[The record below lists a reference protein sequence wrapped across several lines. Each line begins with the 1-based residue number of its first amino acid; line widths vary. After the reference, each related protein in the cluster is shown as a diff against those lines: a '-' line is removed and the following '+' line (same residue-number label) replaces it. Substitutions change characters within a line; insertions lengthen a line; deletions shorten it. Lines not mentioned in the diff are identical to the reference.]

1 MSSETVRPA
10 RRWPFIAGGAAASL
24 VVLYFFLTS
33 SMFLKSFVLPKVSD
47 AIGATIAVD
56 ELSLQPFSGLE
67 LTKLRVTPNGATS
80 LATIDRVRV
89 HYSLTAILGGTID
102 VSEVLLENPVITL
115 EQAADGSMNLPKPS
129 GQPTPAKA
137 PSTTPSKPILLKV
150 RNVAIKDGS
159 FRMTTIVP
167 QGGKQ
172 TIEVTG
178 INVSADQ
185 LANGSTTQLGL
196 GASLAVFLP
205 DGASLKGKI
214 GGKYDIALNPE
225 LLPQTVAGSLRADI
239 LSATGSL
246 KEASGFSA
254 VLTIDSTATELRQFK
269 LAFEQ
274 GGQSFGSVSLSG
286 PFDLAK
292 QEAQIRYQIA
302 GIDRRVLKVAA
313 PLLPYDLGRTAISA
327 EGRVDL
333 LNQGK
338 VIASQGRLSV
348 ANLSLAT
355 PAGDKTPELQI
366 VTEYQATVNQTE
378 QSARVEKL
386 ELTVTQSGRSIISGG
401 LDQAM
406 SLSWAKSGQGLPES
420 TFKLAI
426 NRLETADWKALAG
439 TNLPSA
445 TVSAQLTVRASR
457 DGKDIQAALQTV
469 IDDLTLAVAGKS
481 IRGLQVKLSTDAT
494 LAEFKNLNVKALD
507 LNLQHSGR
515 DLVTLKASA
524 GHNTERQESRAEF
537 KGELQIPALL
547 ETFPIDTASFSAGTL
562 RINGK
567 LDAKPGVTNLATDL
581 VLAGLTGHF
590 GELKL
595 QDYQSAISL
604 LADLSGNTLNL
615 QKLQLTAQSGPGLGG
630 MLEASGRYDL
640 AQKIG
645 DFAFKTIDFNE
656 RAIGPFVAAALA
668 PKNLVSVSLD
678 VNGKVSLLKGGDISL
693 QTDLGVSRLVVNDP
707 SGSVPNT
714 PFALGLTLDVAQ
726 RGSAIDLKNLRVDL
740 GKTALAANQLVLKG
754 SVDLATNA
762 APSALSIQSDGLDLT
777 PLYNLLA
784 GPTKTNATPAPADVV
799 SKPAAASAEPSEPA
813 PITLPLRQLAVDV
826 NIAKVLLR
834 EIEITDWKARISL
847 KDSVIAIDP
856 LSLKLNGAPITAKVT
871 ANVGVPGYRYD
882 TQLRIDRL
890 SLEPFVNSFTPE
902 RKGQIHGS
910 LLVNANIRGAGVT
923 GASLSSNLNGS
934 FAFTATN
941 LNLKL
946 ADTKTPLIRTI
957 INVVTA
963 LPKLIQNPAAQVG
976 GWIGQ
981 LTGGAPAKTGSWV
994 DELQMEPLDVIDL
1007 STDIGNGAITLK
1019 TARVQSAA
1027 LRIDARG
1034 GLRFAPV
1041 ITNSTLNIPIT
1052 IALSRKI
1059 SEKAMLLDAST
1070 PADAAYAPLP
1080 EFLTMKGTLG
1090 NPSPSIDKLALAS
1103 MGAKTLARAA
1113 AGLGGNLGG
1122 KVAGAAGVLGS
1133 LLGTPPAAQTA
1144 TATATATNAPTPA
1157 TKSSPSPAT
1166 ATNAPVLKINPPPAA
1181 TVNAPAPKVNPLFN
1195 TNTVNALIPTNS
1207 AAKAIE
1213 GLLRGFGKPKN

>member
-10 RRWPFIAGGAAASL
+10 RRWPLIAGGAAASL

-56 ELSLQPFSGLE
+56 ELSLHPFSGLE
-67 LTKLRVTPNGATS
+67 LTKLRVTPTGAAS
-80 LATIDRVRV
+80 LASIDRVRV

-115 EQAADGSMNLPKPS
+115 EQGADGSMNLPKPS
-129 GQPTPAKA
+129 GQPTAAAAA
-137 PSTTPSKPILLKV
+137 PSTPSKPVLLKV
-150 RNVAIKDGS
+150 RNVVIKDGS

-167 QGGKQ
+167 HGGQQK
-172 TIEVTG
+172 IEVSG
-178 INVSADQ
+178 INVSLDQ

-196 GASLAVFLP
+196 GASLAVLLP

-214 GGKYDIALNPE
+214 SGKYDVALNPE

-239 LSATGSL
+239 LSATGAL

-254 VLTIDSTATELRQFK
+254 GLTIDSTATELRQFK

-313 PLLPYDLGRTAISA
+313 PMLPYDLGRTAISA
-327 EGRVDL
+327 DGRVDL
-333 LNQGK
+333 LQHGK
-338 VIASQGRLSV
+338 VVASQGRITI
-348 ANLSLAT
+348 ADLSLMT

-366 VTEYQATVNQTE
+366 VTEYRTTVNQAE
-378 QSARVEKL
+378 QSAKL
-386 ELTVTQSGRSIISGG
+386 ETLGLTVTQSGRALINGG
-401 LDQAM
+401 LDQPM
-406 SLSWAKSGQGLPES
+406 SLSWAKAGQGVPDS
-420 TFKLAI
+420 TFKLSI
-426 NRLETADWKALAG
+426 NRLETTDWTALAG

-445 TVSAQLTVRASR
+445 TVSAQLTVRATR
-457 DGKDIQAALQTV
+457 DGKDLQATLQTALDNV
-469 IDDLTLAVAGKS
+469 VLVVGAKT
-481 IRGLQVKLSTDAT
+481 IRGLQLKLATDAT
-494 LAEFKNLNVKALD
+494 LAEFKDLNVKALD

-524 GHNTERQESRAEF
+524 GHNTDQKNSRAEF
-537 KGELQIPALL
+537 NGEFQIPALL

-567 LDAKPGVTNLATDL
+567 LDAKPGVTNLATDI

-590 GELKL
+590 GELQL

-678 VNGKVSLLKGGDISL
+678 VNGKVSLLKGGGLSL

-707 SGSVPNT
+707 TGSVPN
-714 PFALGLTLDVAQ
+714 LDVAQ
-726 RGSAIDLKNLRVDL
+726 RGSAIDLKNLRLDL
-740 GKTALAANQLVLKG
+740 GKTALAPNQLVLKG
-754 SVDLATNA
+754 TVDLATNA

-784 GPTKTNATPAPADVV
+784 GPAKTNATPAPAAAV
-799 SKPAAASAEPSEPA
+799 SKTAAPSAEPGEPA
-813 PITLPLRQLAVDV
+813 PITLPLRQLSVDV

-834 EIEITDWKARISL
+834 EIEITDWKTRLSL

-890 SLEPFVNSFTPE
+890 SLEPFINSFAPE
-902 RKGQIHGS
+902 RKGQIHGT

-923 GASLSSNLNGS
+923 GASLSSNLNGG
-934 FAFTATN
+934 FAVTATN

-946 ADTKTPLIRTI
+946 GDAKTPLIRTI

-963 LPKLIQNPAAQVG
+963 LPKLIQNPTAQVG
-976 GWIGQ
+976 TWLGQ
-981 LTGGAPAKTGSWV
+981 LTGGTQAKTGSWV
-994 DELQMEPLDVIDL
+994 DDLEAEPLDVIDL
-1007 STDIGNGAITLK
+1007 STDIGNGAVSLK
-1019 TARVQSAA
+1019 TARIQSAA

-1041 ITNSTLNIPIT
+1041 LTNSPINIPVT

-1059 SEKAMLLDAST
+1059 SEKAMMLDAST
-1070 PADAAYAPLP
+1070 PTNVAYAPLP
-1080 EFLTMKGTLG
+1080 EFLTVKGTLG

-1103 MGAKTLARAA
+1103 MGAKTLGRAA

-1133 LLGTPPAAQTA
+1133 LLGTPPAA
-1144 TATATATNAPTPA
+1144 
-1157 TKSSPSPAT
+1157 
-1166 ATNAPVLKINPPPAA
+1166 ATNAPVTKDSQPAA
-1181 TVNAPAPKVNPLFN
+1181 APSNAPVTKSSALPAAPTNVPAPKVNPLLN
-1195 TNTVNALIPTNS
+1195 TNTINALIPTNS

>member
-56 ELSLQPFSGLE
+56 DVSLHPFSGLE
-67 LTKLRVTPNGATS
+67 LTKLRVTPTGATS
-80 LATIDRVRV
+80 LASIDRVRV
-89 HYSLTAILGGTID
+89 QYSLTAILGGTID

-115 EQAADGSMNLPKPS
+115 EQGADGSMNLPKPS
-129 GQPTPAKA
+129 GQPTAAAA

-159 FRMTTIVP
+159 FRLTTIVP

-239 LSATGSL
+239 VSATGLL

-254 VLTIDSTATELRQFK
+254 GLIIDSTATELRQFK

-286 PFDLAK
+286 PFDLVK

-313 PLLPYDLGRTAISA
+313 PMLPYDLGRTAISA
-327 EGRVDL
+327 DGRVDL
-333 LNQGK
+333 LQHGK
-338 VIASQGRLSV
+338 VVASQGRITI
-348 ANLSLAT
+348 ADLSLMS

-366 VTEYQATVNQTE
+366 VTEYRTTVNQAE
-378 QSARVEKL
+378 QLAKL
-386 ELTVTQSGRSIISGG
+386 ETLGLTVTQSGRALINGG
-401 LDQAM
+401 LDQPM
-406 SLSWAKSGQGLPES
+406 SLSWAKAGQGVPDS
-420 TFKLAI
+420 TFKLSI
-426 NRLETADWKALAG
+426 NRLETTDWKALAG

-445 TVSAQLTVRASR
+445 TVSAQLTVRATR
-457 DGKDIQAALQTV
+457 DGKDLQATLQTALDNV
-469 IDDLTLAVAGKS
+469 VLVVGAKT
-481 IRGLQVKLSTDAT
+481 IRGLQLKLATDAT
-494 LAEFKNLNVKALD
+494 LAEFKDLNVKALD

-524 GHNTERQESRAEF
+524 AHNTDQKNSRAEF
-537 KGELQIPALL
+537 NGEFQIPALL

-590 GELKL
+590 GELQL

-604 LADLSGNTLNL
+604 MADLSGNTLNL

-693 QTDLGVSRLVVNDP
+693 QTDLGVSKLVVNDP
-707 SGSVPNT
+707 TGSVPNT

-726 RGSAIDLKNLRVDL
+726 RGSAIDLKNLRLDL
-740 GKTALAANQLVLKG
+740 GKTALAPNQLVLKG
-754 SVDLATNA
+754 TVDLATNA

-784 GPTKTNATPAPADVV
+784 DPTKTNATSAPADVV
-799 SKPAAASAEPSEPA
+799 SKPTAASAESVEPA
-813 PITLPLRQLAVDV
+813 PITLPLRQLSVDV
-826 NIAKVLLR
+826 NIAKILLR
-834 EIEITDWKARISL
+834 EIEIADWKARISL

-856 LSLKLNGAPITAKVT
+856 LSLKINGAPITAKVT

-890 SLEPFVNSFTPE
+890 SLEPFVNSFAPE
-902 RKGQIHGS
+902 RKGQTHGT

-994 DELQMEPLDVIDL
+994 DDLQMEPLDVIDL
-1007 STDIGNGAITLK
+1007 STDIGNGAFTLK

-1041 ITNSTLNIPIT
+1041 ITNSTMNIPIS

-1059 SEKAMLLDAST
+1059 SEKAMLLDDAT

-1122 KVAGAAGVLGS
+1122 KVAGAVGLLGN
-1133 LLGTPPAAQTA
+1133 LLGTPPATA
-1144 TATATATNAPTPA
+1144 PATNAPA
-1157 TKSSPSPAT
+1157 T
-1166 ATNAPVLKINPPPAA
+1166 KINPPPAA
-1181 TVNAPAPKVNPLFN
+1181 TANVPAPKGNPLFN

>member
-1 MSSETVRPA
+1 
-10 RRWPFIAGGAAASL
+10 
-24 VVLYFFLTS
+24 
-33 SMFLKSFVLPKVSD
+33 MFLKSFVLPKVSD

-56 ELSLQPFSGLE
+56 DVSLHPFSGLE
-67 LTKLRVTPNGATS
+67 LTKLRVTPTGAAS
-80 LATIDRVRV
+80 LATIDRIRV
-89 HYSLTAILGGTID
+89 QYSLTAILGGTID

-115 EQAADGSMNLPKPS
+115 EQGADGSMNLPKPS
-129 GQPTPAKA
+129 GQPTAAAA

-159 FRMTTIVP
+159 FRLTTIVP

-185 LANGSTTQLGL
+185 LANGSTTQLSL
-196 GASLAVFLP
+196 GALLAVFLP

-239 LSATGSL
+239 VSATGLL

-254 VLTIDSTATELRQFK
+254 ALTVDSSASELRQLK

-313 PLLPYDLGRTAISA
+313 PMLPYALGRTAISA
-327 EGRVDL
+327 DGRVDL
-333 LNQGK
+333 LQHGK
-338 VIASQGRLSV
+338 VVASQGRV
-348 ANLSLAT
+348 TIGDLSLMT
-355 PAGDKTPELQI
+355 TTGDKTPELQI
-366 VTEYQATVNQTE
+366 VTEYRTTVNQAE
-378 QSARVEKL
+378 QSAKL
-386 ELTVTQSGRSIISGG
+386 ETLGLTVTQAGRSLINGG
-401 LDQAM
+401 LDQPM
-406 SLSWAKSGQGLPES
+406 SLSWAKAGQGVPDS
-420 TFKLAI
+420 TFKLSI
-426 NRLETADWKALAG
+426 NRLETTDWTALAG

-445 TVSAQLTVRASR
+445 TVSAQLTVRATR
-457 DGKDIQAALQTV
+457 DGKDLQATLQTALDNV
-469 IDDLTLAVAGKS
+469 VLVVGAKT
-481 IRGLQVKLSTDAT
+481 IRGLQLKLATDAT
-494 LAEFKNLNVKALD
+494 LAEFKDLNVKALD

-524 GHNTERQESRAEF
+524 GHNTDQKNSRAEF
-537 KGELQIPALL
+537 NGEFQIPALL

-567 LDAKPGVTNLATDL
+567 IDAKPGVTNLATDL

-678 VNGKVSLLKGGDISL
+678 VNGKVSLLKGGGLSL

-707 SGSVPNT
+707 TGSVPNT
-714 PFALGLTLDVAQ
+714 PFAIGVTLDVAQ

-762 APSALSIQSDGLDLT
+762 APSSLSIQSDGLDLT
-777 PLYNLLA
+777 SLYNLLA
-784 GPTKTNATPAPADVV
+784 GPAKTNATPAPAAAV
-799 SKPAAASAEPSEPA
+799 SKPAAGSVEPGEPA

-834 EIEITDWKARISL
+834 EIEIADWKTRLSL

-890 SLEPFVNSFTPE
+890 SLEPFINSFAPE
-902 RKGQIHGS
+902 RKGQIHGT

-923 GASLSSNLNGS
+923 GASLSSNLNGG

-946 ADTKTPLIRTI
+946 GDAKTPLIRTI

-963 LPKLIQNPAAQVG
+963 LPKLIQNPTAQVG
-976 GWIGQ
+976 TWLGQ
-981 LTGGAPAKTGSWV
+981 LTGGTQAKTGSWV
-994 DELQMEPLDVIDL
+994 DDLEAEPLDVIDL
-1007 STDIGNGAITLK
+1007 STDIGNGAVSLK
-1019 TARVQSAA
+1019 TARIQSAA

-1041 ITNSTLNIPIT
+1041 LTNSPMNIPVT

-1070 PADAAYAPLP
+1070 PTNAAYAPLP
-1080 EFLTMKGTLG
+1080 EFLTVKGTLG

-1103 MGAKTLARAA
+1103 MGAKTLGRAA

-1133 LLGTPPAAQTA
+1133 LLGTPAAA
-1144 TATATATNAPTPA
+1144 
-1157 TKSSPSPAT
+1157 
-1166 ATNAPVLKINPPPAA
+1166 ATNAPVTKDSQPPAA
-1181 TVNAPAPKVNPLFN
+1181 PSNAPVTKSSPLPAAPTNVPAPKVNPLLN
-1195 TNTVNALIPTNS
+1195 TNTINALIPTNS